1 MNQKSEI
8 SSETIPPLAWIIL
21 GLLALTWGSSF
32 ILIKK
37 GLVAFSPQQIAGLR
51 ISIAFVA
58 FLPVIFQYRKKIDW
72 SNWKALV
79 LVGFFGSFFPA
90 FLFPIAQTHLSSSVA
105 GVLGAL
111 TPLFTLFLGLLF
123 FKFPI
128 SKRKMIGV
136 IVGFMGAG
144 VLVLSEEGSGTTTNV
159 LYGLYVVLATFMYA
173 TTNNVL
179 KAKLQNMSSVATSA
193 ASFLII
199 GIPGLIT
206 LFSSGFV
213 SVLETHPH
221 GWTSFGY
228 VVILSLFSTVMAT
241 LLYFKLIQLTTPIF
255 GSMVNYLVPVVALSW
270 GLWDGEILVLMQI
283 FGMILILFGIYISR
297 K

>member
-1 MNQKSEI
+1 MNRKSKI

-37 GLVAFSPQQIAGLR
+37 GLIAFSPQQIAGLR
-51 ISIAFVA
+51 ISVAFIA
-58 FLPVIFQYRKKIDW
+58 FLPVFFKYAKKIDW
-72 SNWKALV
+72 SNWKALA
-79 LVGFFGSFFPA
+79 LVGFFGVFFPA
-90 FLFPIAQTHLSSSVA
+90 FLFPMAQTHLSSAVA

-111 TPLFTLFLGLLF
+111 TPLFTLFLGVLF
-123 FKFPI
+123 FSFPV
-128 SKRKMIGV
+128 SKQKMIGV
-136 IVGFMGAG
+136 IVGFLGAG
-144 VLVLSEEGSGTTTNV
+144 ILVLSEEGSGTTANI

-173 TTNNVL
+173 TVNNVL
-179 KAKLQNMSSVATSA
+179 KAKLQNMSPVATSA
-193 ASFLII
+193 ASFMII

-206 LFSSGFV
+206 LFSSGFI
-213 SVLETHPH
+213 SVLETHPQ
-221 GWTSFGY
+221 GWASFGY

-255 GSMVNYLVPVVALSW
+255 GSMVNYLVPIVALSW
-270 GLWDGEILVLMQI
+270 GILDGEILVLMQI
-283 FGMILILFGIYISR
+283 LGMVLILFGIYISR